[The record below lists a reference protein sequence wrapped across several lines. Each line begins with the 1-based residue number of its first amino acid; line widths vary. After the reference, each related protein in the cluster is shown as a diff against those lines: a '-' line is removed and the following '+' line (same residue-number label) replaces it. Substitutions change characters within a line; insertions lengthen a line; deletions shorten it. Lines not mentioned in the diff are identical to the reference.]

1 MIWIRRLEKVIFW
14 LLYVLPYL
22 LIIALFFS
30 ISSENTIAS
39 YPDSINEFSLE
50 ISSNRNQSSN
60 IFSTIYDVSIFLF
73 YGIGLLGIYL
83 YLYNKEFFSKKFW
96 IFILLILLVDNIG
109 EVVYDIGEVV
119 YNIEEFLISIVELI
133 YSIYYYFTLYRLVR
147 SYYE

>member
-22 LIIALFFS
+22 LIVLFFS

-39 YPDSINEFSLE
+39 YSDSINEFSSE

-60 IFSTIYDVSIFLF
+60 IFSTIYDVFIFLLS
-73 YGIGLLGIYL
+73 GIGLLGIYL

-109 EVVYDIGEVV
+109 EVVYDIGEVG
-119 YNIEEFLISIVELI
+119 YNIEDFLISIVILF

-147 SYYE
+147 SYYG

>member
-39 YPDSINEFSLE
+39 YLDSINEFSLE

-60 IFSTIYDVSIFLF
+60 IFSTIYDVFIFLLS
-73 YGIGLLGIYL
+73 GIGLLGIYL